1 MCYSYQKYLNKQNK
15 ILLNKLNELCQTSFK
30 LLIHWEGGWVAHHLL
45 KFVYNTNFQGYIFCL
60 KIMLGTSLLKNVIN
74 TYHVVENF
82 FFQESVFYIF
92 IQSSSTHADYYSLK
106 RNSLDPP
113 TLAV

>member
-1 MCYSYQKYLNKQNK
+1 MNFAKPPSNCL
-15 ILLNKLNELCQTSFK
+15 FMGR
-30 LLIHWEGGWVAHHLL
+30 GGGSSPLE
-45 KFVYNTNFQGYIFCL
+45 ICL
-60 KIMLGTSLLKNVIN
+60 QHQFSGLYFLSQIMLGTSLLIHVNVTN

>member
-1 MCYSYQKYLNKQNK
+1 MNFAKPPSNCL
-15 ILLNKLNELCQTSFK
+15 FMGR
-30 LLIHWEGGWVAHHLL
+30 GGGGAHHLL

-60 KIMLGTSLLKNVIN
+60 KMMLGTSLLINVIN